1 MTNYLTRTRTLT
13 LSENDYRTIENM
25 QEKMEEM
32 TFRDLDEW
40 EGYVYDNLNCFTTG
54 TPELV
59 ENYRGEETIYKLPLE
74 PLTEY
79 SNEEDREEDE
89 DYVEVD
95 ENEVAIYISKYRI
108 FDFLDIIDEAAEKT
122 VNYINKYFKD
132 FKTIDFDDVAE
143 LMATNYCP
151 WMDDVPVYIKRK
163 GNNICF
169 TIDYL
174 YVMETATE
182 MDENYM
188 KFYDDFDSELNDS
201 LTISVKAE
209 RVSGLDDMID
219 DDSTE
224 IEYTANKYNIYF
236 G

>member
-1 MTNYLTRTRTLT
+1 MANYLTRTRTLT
-13 LSENDYRTIENM
+13 LSRDDYRTIENM

-32 TFRDLDEW
+32 TFRDLNEW
-40 EGYVYDNLNCFTTG
+40 EDYVYDNLDYFTTG
-54 TPELV
+54 TPELI
-59 ENYRGEETIYKLPLE
+59 EDSYGNETMYKLPLE
-74 PLTEY
+74 PVAEY

-108 FDFLDIIDEAAEKT
+108 FDFLDTIEEAADDT
-122 VNYINKYFKD
+122 VDYINKYFKD

-143 LMATNYCP
+143 LMAANYCP
-151 WMDDVPVYIKRK
+151 WMEDVPVYIDRR
-163 GNNICF
+163 GDNIRF

-174 YVMETATE
+174 CVMETTTE

-188 KFYDDFDSELNDS
+188 KFCNDFDFELNDL
-201 LTISVKAE
+201 LTIGVKAE

-224 IEYTANKYNIYF
+224 IEYTANKSNNN
-236 G
+236 